1 MKTLYIIFSLFI
13 LLIII
18 VLATRS
24 LPSDLNDSKNINLK
38 SIKQTTMENKNLFLK
53 EHAEILNVQ
62 NHRDITVAQIKYN
75 TSSLDS
81 IISLHEAFK
90 KKLIVVKELEGT
102 EQVNTIFL
110 ENLSDS
116 YIFILDGDILKGA
129 KQNRVVNT
137 SVLVAPKAKILLPV
151 SCVEEGRWDSRSS
164 RFRPSDEVAHRSIR
178 YEKANFISESKK
190 MNRADFAADQSS
202 VWNEVE
208 NVSCSIEYFSPT
220 KSHSDLFENFTNEF
234 EDIIKS
240 FILNPQANG
249 LVIFVG
255 DQMVACDIFN
265 NNKLYSDYFKK
276 IIKTSAIDSKIK
288 KEDNQCKSIDKSQ
301 VIKLI
306 NTVFDQFEISKE
318 DASLT
323 PGVSEGVETRL
334 NLENNTFYGL
344 SHKGRSVHQS
354 ILSSY
359 SK

>member
-1 MKTLYIIFSLFI
+1 MKVNYIVVSSFI

-18 VLATRS
+18 VLVVIPHYS
-24 LPSDLNDSKNINLK
+24 KLSEPDNLNEKN
-38 SIKQTTMENKNLFLK
+38 TVMENKNLFLK
-53 EHAEILNVQ
+53 DHAEILNVQ

-75 TSSLDS
+75 TSLLDS
-81 IISLHEAFK
+81 IISLHEAFE
-90 KKLIVVKELEGT
+90 KKLIVVKELEGN
-102 EQVNTIFL
+102 EQVNTINL

-151 SCVEEGRWDSRSS
+151 SCVEEGRWDNRSS

-202 VWNEVE
+202 VWDEVE
-208 NVSCSIEYFSPT
+208 NVSYSIEYCSPT

-234 EDIIKS
+234 DDIIKE
-240 FILNPQANG
+240 FTLKPQANG

-301 VIKLI
+301 VIKLM

-318 DASLT
+318 NASST

-334 NLENNTFYGL
+334 NLKNNTFYGL
-344 SHKGRSVHQS
+344 SYKGRPVHQS
-354 ILSSY
+354 ILSSN
-359 SK
+359 SKK